1 MSEVEKFSSDLV
13 SGPEAPSVSIA
24 ETMDFVANF
33 LRRRWLTII
42 ICVLLSVVAGAV
54 FLHMA
59 SPIYTASATMM
70 IETQKTPFQDS
81 LQGKTTQDAPWIES
95 QIGVLRSQP
104 VAAYV
109 VRQLRLADDPQ
120 FIRSDIGP
128 FDKVLARLGWGNPD
142 PQTEAER
149 VGAAIAVVMGGLD
162 VKRVG
167 ATYLLQINFR
177 SPHPDPAPK

>member
-1 MSEVEKFSSDLV
+1 VSEVEKFSSDLV
-13 SGPEAPSVSIA
+13 SGPEAPSASIA

-81 LQGKTTQDAPWIES
+81 LQGKSTQT
-95 QIGVLRSQP
+95 
-104 VAAYV
+104 AA
-109 VRQLRLADDPQ
+109 A
-120 FIRSDIGP
+120 SG
-128 FDKVLARLGWGNPD
+128 
-142 PQTEAER
+142 
-149 VGAAIAVVMGGLD
+149 
-162 VKRVG
+162 
-167 ATYLLQINFR
+167 
-177 SPHPDPAPK
+177 